1 MQEVLWCELTPM
13 KPQLRKLVLVAG
25 LGAGG
30 GIAFLLVCLV
40 LGIGQPD
47 LYGNRGMIGTWVAW
61 LISPAGWLLDSA
73 AEHKL
78 IRSDNVLV
86 GLGVMFAYTAMVGA
100 IVALVAYQ
108 LRRLIGNAVLHKR

>member
-1 MQEVLWCELTPM
+1 M

-30 GIAFLLVCLV
+30 GIAFLFVCFV

-47 LYGNRGMIGTWVAW
+47 LYGNRGMIGTWVARLIAPVGW
-61 LISPAGWLLDSA
+61 LIDSA
-73 AEHKL
+73 VRHHL
-78 IRSDNVLV
+78 IRSDNVLF
-86 GLGVMFAYTAMVGA
+86 GLGVMFAYTALVGA

-108 LRRLIGNAVLHKR
+108 LRRLIGSVFPDKR